1 MKKSALKEFIRSQI
15 ITELNIEDETKAL
28 EDYETKLD
36 AVIKK
41 KEEAGLT
48 EEEGPTKSDIKKTQ
62 GLAKTWEEL
71 ARVEKEMKSV
81 AKKWSKAKGEE
92 KETLLNI
99 LKNKTQ
105 IKKELVK
112 LLDKV

>member
-28 EDYETKLD
+28 EDYEAKLD
-36 AVIKK
+36 AVINKK
-41 KEEAGLT
+41 KEAGLT
-48 EEEGPTKSDIKKTQ
+48 EEEGPTKADIKKTQ
-62 GLAKTWEEL
+62 GLAKTKEDL
-71 ARVEKEMKSV
+71 ARIEREMKSV

-92 KETLLNI
+92 KETLLNT
-99 LKNKTQ
+99 LKNKTK

>member
-1 MKKSALKEFIRSQI
+1 MKKSALKEFIRNQI

-48 EEEGPTKSDIKKTQ
+48 EEGGPTKTDIKKTQ
-62 GLAKTWEEL
+62 GLAKTKEEL
-71 ARVEKEMKSV
+71 ARVEKEMKTI
-81 AKKWSKAKGEE
+81 AKKWSKAEGEE
-92 KETLLNI
+92 KEKLLNT

-105 IKKELVK
+105 IKKELIK
-112 LLDKV
+112 LLDRV